1 MEQKMFSQSV
11 IEKLNYY
18 VYFLKD
24 SKNGEVFYVGKGL
37 GNRVFEHL
45 SCAIENSSS
54 SDKLDRIR
62 AIYKAGAQVDHFILR
77 HGLTESVAFEVE
89 ASLIDFLGL
98 KNLSNIQGG
107 HKSDDFGLKTSGEI
121 SAMYEAEVLKTDLP
135 IILINLNKKF
145 NRMMSR
151 SDLYETTRKSWVIG
165 PRRNAAKYVCSTYRG
180 LTREVYEIKEWF
192 PIEGN
197 KKTRWGFVGEV
208 AKEEIRA
215 QLIYKSI
222 ESFFKK
228 GAANPVKYF
237 NC

>member
-1 MEQKMFSQSV
+1 MFSQSA

-18 VYFLKD
+18 VYFLRD

-37 GNRVFEHL
+37 GNRVFDHL

-62 AIYKAGAQVDHFILR
+62 AIYQENGKVDHFILR

-89 ASLIDFLGL
+89 ASLIDFLEL

-121 SAMYEAEVLKTDLP
+121 SAMYEAEELKTNLP
-135 IILINLNKKF
+135 IILININKKF
-145 NRMMSR
+145 DRMMSQ
-151 SDLYETTRKSWVIG
+151 SELYEATRKSWVIG
-165 PRRNAAKYVCSTYRG
+165 SRRNVAHYVCSTYRG

-192 PIEGN
+192 PIQAN
-197 KKTRWGFVGEV
+197 TKTRWGFVGEI
-208 AKEEIRA
+208 AKEEIR
-215 QLIYKSI
+215 QELLYKSI
-222 ESFFKK
+222 ESIFKK
-228 GAANPVKYF
+228 GAANPIKYI